1 MRKFLLSL
9 LLLVVFSPLALRA
22 DEVIVG
28 TADGTSPTATVPFRN
43 SSFVATY
50 TQSIYPKEEIGGAKT
65 ITAVAFNCS
74 TPTQTTTSNVKIYIG
89 EIEKIS
95 HDNYND
101 WVTDEEGRTLVYEG
115 TVTLGGEEWENF
127 VFTAPYEYSGTKNLV
142 IAVSTDETVA
152 NLNLKW
158 NAVTPSTLNPSMH
171 NSQAVSTPTGTVS
184 KKSYRP
190 IIKLTTTGNGGGETP
205 ENPEPEIPTL
215 SVPVVTATAKNATQI
230 ELSWE
235 SVADSAL
242 YQVYFETENIGT
254 TYNTSFIV
262 NNCYPETQHCFTVTA
277 TKDGVTTAASEPA
290 CATTPAQGE
299 EPTPDPEPE
308 PEPDP
313 TPDPEQPG
321 STAVA
326 FFYDFNDKDL
336 SDWNNIDKDGDGYK
350 WSSTQY
356 GSYAGYEETYGIYSY
371 SYASGMALAPDNY
384 FYTNKTYK
392 ITESSVFSFLHCV
405 ADIEKYNDNF
415 GVVISEDGEN
425 FEVIWSKKYTEEDFV
440 YVDDSITV
448 IRNDWKCDSVSLAA
462 YAGKDLYLGFRHYDS
477 NGSTAKGIRIDN
489 VRLSTADD
497 NGEDE
502 EPEQPTPD
510 FPTGDAETVVIGEG
524 GTFSSY
530 NVPINDYYNNFGV
543 SQMIYTA
550 EEIGLKDGTIISISF
565 KSDVVGNTD
574 RDVVVYL
581 KNTDKECYDVAEED
595 TSSDWVTLTSEDVAV
610 FDGTITTPSASGW
623 FTIYFNRPFEYT
635 GGNLAVTIND
645 VTGGYGIGGDSWCSY
660 STEKPRAIYST
671 SYNQVID
678 VLTLETRSGRLEK
691 AASQYINS
699 QIKFDIVPAPASIIA
714 PESIDFGHLAIGNY
728 WTEKTVKANVKAV
741 NTTITNI
748 TVDNSF
754 FVLPAEIDY
763 TAANLELAIS
773 YDRNAAAGVKEGN
786 LIIAYADTTK
796 SVPMTAN
803 AYNAAA
809 PDVFELAQKVEFT
822 ENAFNHTPDFANIH
836 DNYIL
841 PGETVDGNAPDA
853 AYEVE
858 FASDVLVSASVSG
871 TNSKLAVYKSDF
883 NGEGGPS
890 ANNYY
895 EGILYTPR
903 NFSFDFENGSLN
915 GWILIDNDGDGY
927 NWNVVNEDGAKFVKS
942 FAHKKQGEGE
952 QEVTVITE
960 ADNVMMTEQ
969 VYNITANSMLSFD
982 ASRFSF
988 GDSGFD
994 NASKEY
1000 IFVNVSRDGQTFTTI
1015 EKTLPTAGV
1024 FGNIV
1029 VDLGAKFAELGLNYG
1044 EYHIALQHKEKDG
1057 IYVNVDNIKL
1067 ANVVTAKSE
1076 AKGLDKVHF
1085 PAGKYY
1091 FVAAAESAFTVNI
1104 TTEEAPLTPPTEIVA
1119 TEVTETTVTLAWNAI
1134 AKAEKYNVYNGETL
1148 LASVA
1153 ETTYKVE
1160 GLTPY
1165 TEYNFI
1171 IKSVAGEEESFA
1183 SEAVVVRTNDLVVGV
1198 PTNLTA
1204 QTTGSSTVVLTWT
1217 AAENALAYNIYE
1229 IATGNAVK
1237 IGTAN
1242 TTTYTVIGLAP
1253 NTPYFFAVS
1262 AVRNE
1267 QESERTA
1274 TVSAVTDDLVPGAP
1288 SNLVATTMGLT
1299 SIGLTWEAGE
1309 NATGYNVYR
1318 DGTLIG
1324 NSTGLLYVDRD
1335 LVQGTQYCYT
1345 VKGVRGTV
1353 ESEESSNQACAT
1365 TDGTKP
1371 VPPVAPKNLTVVPAS
1386 ATSVKLVWGA
1396 VGNALTY
1403 NVYQGEEMI
1412 ATTELP
1418 SYTVEGLD
1426 ADTEYCFTVTAV
1438 NEVGESEESAEA
1450 CGKTKTDGIEE
1461 LSSSLNVYPNPVSD
1475 KLYIEAEVEIEEVV
1489 VYDVYGR
1496 VQNLSNSETQQL
1508 RNSID
1513 VTDLNSGVYFVKVV
1527 TENGEVVKR
1536 FIKK

>member
-28 TADGTSPTATVPFRN
+28 TADLDPTHVVPFRTN
-43 SSFVATY
+43 NAASYSQT
-50 TQSIYPKEEIGGAKT
+50 IYPKDEIGKMT
-65 ITAVAFNCS
+65 ISSLAFNCA
-74 TPTQTTTSNVKIYIG
+74 TPDVTTTANVKLYVG
-89 EIEKIS
+89 ETSRES
-95 HDNYND
+95 LDNSSG
-101 WVTDEEGRTLVYEG
+101 WVQNLTLVFDG
-115 TVTLGGEEWENF
+115 AVTLGGEEWENF
-127 VFTAPYEYSGTKNLV
+127 IFTAPYEYSGTQNLV
-142 IAVSTDETVA
+142 VAVSTSNCATTT
-152 NLNLKW
+152 NLKW
-158 NAVTPSTLNPSMH
+158 NVQNVSSSHMH
-171 NSQAVSTPTGTVS
+171 NNSANSEPQQFKSVKSRMTVIRLS
-184 KKSYRP
+184 S
-190 IIKLTTTGNGGGETP
+190 GSGETP
-205 ENPEPEIPTL
+205 EPENPTPDPEQPELPTL
-215 SVPVVTATAKNATQI
+215 DDLVVSATATNATTI
-230 ELSWE
+230 ALSWNA
-235 SVADSAL
+235 VADSAL
-242 YQVYFETENIGT
+242 YQVYFGTEYLGETYATSYIV
-254 TYNTSFIV
+254 YNCV
-262 NNCYPETQHCFTVTA
+262 PETMHCFTVKA
-277 TKDGVTTAASEPA
+277 AKDGAQKETTA

-299 EPTPDPEPE
+299 EPTPEPE
-308 PEPDP
+308 NP
-313 TPDPEQPG
+313 TPENPTPENPTPEQPG
-321 STAVA
+321 STSMS

-336 SDWNNIDKDGDGYK
+336 SDWNNVDKDGDGYK

-356 GSYAGYEETYGIYSY
+356 GPFAGYEDTYGIYSY
-371 SYASGMALAPDNY
+371 AYASGSELTPDNY

-405 ADIEKYNDNF
+405 SDWDHYDENF
-415 GVVISEDGEN
+415 SVIISEDGEN
-425 FEVIWSKKYTEEDFV
+425 FEAIWTKRYTEEDLPEGNEWNS
-440 YVDDSITV
+440 DSI
-448 IRNDWKCDSVSLAA
+448 SLAA
-462 YAGKDLYLGFRHYDS
+462 YAGKNLYIGFRHYDCT
-477 NGSTAKGIRIDN
+477 GATANGIRIDN
-489 VRLSTADD
+489 VRLSTDEED
-497 NGEDE
+497 GEVE

-510 FPTGDAETVVIGEG
+510 FPIGDAVTVAIGEG
-524 GTFSSY
+524 GTASSFY
-530 NVPINDYYNNFGV
+530 VPINDYYNNFGV

-550 EEIGLKDGTIISISF
+550 EEMGVKDGTIVSISF

-581 KNTDKECYDVAEED
+581 KNTDKECYDVDEED

-678 VLTLETRSGRLEK
+678 VLTLETRSGRLDK
-691 AASQYINS
+691 AVGTSQYINS
-699 QIKFDIVPAPASIIA
+699 QIKFDIIPAQAKVEA
-714 PESIDFGHLAIGNY
+714 PETIALGDVVLGEY
-728 WTEKTVKANVKAV
+728 WSEKTVKANVKAV

-748 TVDNSF
+748 TVDNNF

-763 TAANLELAIS
+763 TAANIELAIS
-773 YDRNAAAGVKEGN
+773 YDRNATAGAKEGN
-786 LIIAYADTTK
+786 LIITYADTTK
-796 SVPMTAN
+796 VVAMTAN
-803 AYNAAA
+803 AYTAAT

-858 FASDVLVSASVSG
+858 FTNDVLVTASVTG
-871 TNSKLAVYKSDF
+871 TNSKLAIYKSDF

-890 ANNYY
+890 ARNYY

-903 NFSFDFENGSLN
+903 TFSFDFENGSLN
-915 GWILIDNDGDGY
+915 GWTLIDNDGDGY
-927 NWNVVNEDGAKFVKS
+927 NWQVVNEDGVKFVKS
-942 FAHKKQGEGE
+942 YASKKQGEGE

-969 VYNITANSMLSFD
+969 VYNITANSKLSFD

-988 GDSGFD
+988 GDPGFD

-1000 IFVNVSRDGQTFTTI
+1000 IFVNVSRDGKTFTTI

-1067 ANVVTAKSE
+1067 ANVAVSKSE
-1076 AKGLDKVHF
+1076 VKAIEDIHF

-1091 FVAAAESAFTVNI
+1091 FIAAAESEFSVNI
-1104 TTEEAPLTPPTEIVA
+1104 STKEAPLTPPTEIFV
-1119 TEVTETTVTLAWNAI
+1119 TEITETTVTLEWNAV
-1134 AKAEKYNVYNGETL
+1134 AKAESYNVYNGTTL
-1148 LASVA
+1148 LGNVT
-1153 ETTYKVE
+1153 ETTYKAE
-1160 GLTPY
+1160 GLQAY
-1165 TEYNFI
+1165 TEYSFV
-1171 IKSVAGEEESFA
+1171 IKSVAGEEVSFA
-1183 SEAVVVRTNDLVVGV
+1183 SEAVVAKTKDIAVGKPSNLVANA
-1198 PTNLTA
+1198 TDA
-1204 QTTGSSTVVLTWT
+1204 STIVLTWT
-1217 AAENALAYNIYE
+1217 AAENALSYNVYE
-1229 IATGNAVK
+1229 MVGGNATK
-1237 IGTAN
+1237 IASTIS
-1242 TTTYTVIGLAP
+1242 TTYTVSGLEA
-1253 NTPYFFAVS
+1253 NTPYSFAVS

-1267 QESERTA
+1267 QESERTEKA
-1274 TVSAVTDDLVPGAP
+1274 SAMTSDLVPGAP
-1288 SNLVATTMGLT
+1288 SNLVATTVDAT
-1299 SIGLTWEAGE
+1299 SIALTWNAGE

-1318 DGTLIG
+1318 DGVKVG
-1324 NSTGLLYVDRD
+1324 ESTGTLYIDRD

-1353 ESEESSNQACAT
+1353 ESEGSSNQACAT

-1371 VPPVAPKNLTVVPAS
+1371 VPPVAPTNLIVTPLS
-1386 ATSVKLVWGA
+1386 ETSVKLVWGA
-1396 VGNALTY
+1396 VGNATSY
-1403 NVYQGEEMI
+1403 NVYQGEEKI

-1418 SYTVEGLD
+1418 SYTVEGLE
-1426 ADTEYCFTVTAV
+1426 ADTEYCFTVTSV
-1438 NEVGESEESAEA
+1438 NAIGDSEKSAEA
-1450 CGKTKTDGIEE
+1450 CGKTKGDGIEE
-1461 LSSSLNVYPNPVSD
+1461 LASMFSIYPNPVND
-1475 KLYIEAEVEIEEVV
+1475 KLYIETEVEVEEVV
-1489 VYDVYGR
+1489 VYDMFGR
-1496 VQNLSNSETQQL
+1496 QQSMV
-1508 RNSID
+1508 NGQQSTVID
-1513 VTDLNSGVYFVKVV
+1513 VTNLNSGVYFVKIV

>member
-1 MRKFLLSL
+1 MRKFLFSL
-9 LLLVVFSPLALRA
+9 LLLVIFSPLALRA

-28 TADGTSPTATVPFRN
+28 TADGTTPTAVVPFRN
-43 SSFVATY
+43 TSDATY
-50 TQSIYPKEEIGGAKT
+50 TQSIYYKENVGGAKT
-65 ITAVAFNCS
+65 ITAVAFSCN
-74 TPTQTTTSNVKIYIG
+74 TPTQTSTASTVKVYIG
-89 EIEKIS
+89 ETDKTTHLS
-95 HDNYND
+95 AAD
-101 WVTDEEGRTLVYEG
+101 WLAESDGLTLVYEG
-115 TVTLGGEEWENF
+115 VNVVLGGEEWENF
-127 VFTAPYEYSGTKNLV
+127 TFTAPYEYSGNKNLV
-142 IAVSTDETVA
+142 IAVSVDGNA
-152 NLNLKW
+152 KNLNLKW
-158 NAVTPSTLNPSMH
+158 DVVKPSENLKPSQH
-171 NSQAVSTPTGTVS
+171 NTGASSVPGMASQKA
-184 KKSYRP
+184 YIP

-230 ELSWE
+230 ELAWE

-290 CATTPAQGE
+290 CATTPAQSE

-321 STAVA
+321 STSVS
-326 FFYDFNDKDL
+326 FFYNFNDKDL
-336 SDWNNIDKDGDGYK
+336 SDWNNVDKDGDGYK

-356 GSYAGYEETYGIYSY
+356 GDYAGYEETYGIYSY
-371 SYASGMALAPDNY
+371 AYASGIALTPDNY

-392 ITESSVFSFLHCV
+392 ITETSIFSFLHCV
-405 ADIEKYNDNF
+405 ADMEKYQENF

-462 YAGKDLYLGFRHYDS
+462 YAGKDLYIGFRHYDS
-477 NGSTAKGIRIDN
+477 NGATAKGIRIDN

-497 NGEDE
+497 NGEVE

-510 FPTGDAETVVIGEG
+510 FPTGDAVTVTIGEG
-524 GTFSSY
+524 GTASSFY
-530 NVPINDYYNNFGV
+530 VPINDYYNSFGV

-550 EEIGLKDGTIISISF
+550 EEIGLKDGSIINMSF
-565 KSDVVGNTD
+565 KSDVVGNTE
-574 RDVVVYL
+574 REIAVYL
-581 KNTDKECYDVAEED
+581 KNTDKEYYTGEYD
-595 TSSDWVTLTSEDVAV
+595 WITLTAEDVAV
-610 FDGTITTPSASGW
+610 FEGTIVTPSASGW
-623 FTIYFNRPFEYT
+623 FTISFTRPFEYA

-645 VTGGYGIGGDSWCSY
+645 ITGGYEYGDSWCSY
-660 STEKPRAIYST
+660 ATENPRAIYST
-671 SYNQVID
+671 SYNTPID
-678 VLTLETRSGRLEK
+678 HLALESEYGNLDKVYGT
-691 AASQYINS
+691 SQYINS
-699 QIKFDIVPAPASIIA
+699 QIKFDIVPAAAGVEA
-714 PESIDFGHLAIGNY
+714 PETIALGDVVLGEY
-728 WTEKTVKANVKAV
+728 WSEKTVKANVKAV

-809 PDVFELAQKVEFT
+809 PDVFELAQEVEFT
-822 ENAFNHTPDFANIH
+822 ENAFAHTPDFANIH

-858 FASDVLVSASVSG
+858 FTSDVLVSASVTG

-895 EGILYTPR
+895 EGVLYTPR
-903 NFSFDFENGSLN
+903 NFSFDFNNGSMN
-915 GWILIDNDGDGY
+915 GWTLIDNDGDGY

-952 QEVTVITE
+952 QEVTVITK
-960 ADNVMMTEQ
+960 ADNVMMTED

-982 ASRFSF
+982 ASRYSS
-988 GDSGFD
+988 GDPNFD
-994 NASKEY
+994 NSETYKEY
-1000 IFVNVSRDGQTFTTI
+1000 IFVEVSKDGQTFTMV
-1015 EKTLPTAGV
+1015 EKALPTAGV
-1024 FGNIV
+1024 FGNITI
-1029 VDLGAKFAELGLNYG
+1029 DLGAKLAELGLHYG
-1044 EYHIALQHKEKDG
+1044 NYHIALHHQENDG
-1057 IYVNVDNIKL
+1057 VYVSVDNIKL

-1076 AKGLDKVHF
+1076 AKAIDKVHF

-1104 TTEEAPLTPPTEIVA
+1104 TTEEAPLTPPTEIFA

-1165 TEYNFI
+1165 TEYSFV

-1183 SEAVVVRTNDLVVGV
+1183 SEAVVVRTNDLIVGV

-1204 QTTGSSTVVLTWT
+1204 QATGSSTVVLTWT

-1229 IATGNAVK
+1229 IVTGNAVK

-1242 TTTYTVIGLAP
+1242 TTTYTVTSLEP

-1267 QESERTA
+1267 QESERTVTA
-1274 TVSAVTDDLVPGAP
+1274 SAITNDLVPGAP

-1318 DGTLIG
+1318 DGTLVG

-1403 NVYQGEEMI
+1403 NVYQGEEKI

-1418 SYTVEGLD
+1418 SYTVEGLE
-1426 ADTEYCFTVTAV
+1426 AGTEYCFTVTAV
-1438 NEVGESEESAEA
+1438 NEVGESEKSAEA

-1461 LSSSLNVYPNPVSD
+1461 LATSLNVYPNPVSD
-1475 KLYIEAEVEIEEVV
+1475 KLYIETEVEIEEVV

-1496 VQNLSNSETQQL
+1496 VQNLRNSETQKL

>member
-9 LLLVVFSPLALRA
+9 LLLAVFSPLALRA

-28 TADGTSPTATVPFRN
+28 TADGTTPTAVVPFRN
-43 SSFVATY
+43 TSDATY
-50 TQSIYPKEEIGGAKT
+50 TQSIYYKENVGGAKT
-65 ITAVAFNCS
+65 ITAVAFSCN
-74 TPTQTTTSNVKIYIG
+74 TPTQTSTASTVKVYIG
-89 EIEKIS
+89 ETDKTTHLS
-95 HDNYND
+95 AAD
-101 WVTDEEGRTLVYEG
+101 WLAESDGLTLVYEG
-115 TVTLGGEEWENF
+115 VNVVLGGEEWENF
-127 VFTAPYEYSGTKNLV
+127 TFTTPYEYSGNKNLV
-142 IAVSTDETVA
+142 IAVSVDGNA
-152 NLNLKW
+152 KNLNLKW
-158 NAVTPSTLNPSMH
+158 DVVKPSENLKPSQH
-171 NSQAVSTPTGTVS
+171 NTGASSVPGMASQKA
-184 KKSYRP
+184 YIP
-190 IIKLTTTGNGGGETP
+190 IIKLTTTGNSGGDTP
-205 ENPEPEIPTL
+205 GQPEEPEIPTL

-230 ELSWE
+230 ELAWE

-277 TKDGVTTAASEPA
+277 TKDGVTTDASAPA
-290 CATTPAQGE
+290 CVTTPEQGE
-299 EPTPDPEPE
+299 EPEQ
-308 PEPDP
+308 
-313 TPDPEQPG
+313 PEQPENPG
-321 STAVA
+321 ENPDQPETPIQPEDPETEYPVA
-326 FFYDFNDKDL
+326 FYDNFDDTKYTDRWNRKDA
-336 SDWNNIDKDGDGYK
+336 DGDGFN
-350 WSSTQY
+350 W
-356 GSYAGYEETYGIYSY
+356 GSLAFGIYAGYEETNGLYSACF
-371 SYASGMALAPDNY
+371 SSGNELYPDNY
-384 FYTNKTYK
+384 IYTNTKYT
-392 ITESSVFSFLHCV
+392 ITETSALSFLHRES
-405 ADIEKYNDNF
+405 DMEYFEENF
-415 GVVISEDGEN
+415 GVVISEDGVN
-425 FEVIWSKKYTEEDFV
+425 FEVVWSKRYTEQDLHEENAWG
-440 YVDDSITV
+440 YDSI
-448 IRNDWKCDSVSLAA
+448 SLAA
-462 YAGKDLYLGFRHYDS
+462 YAGKNVYVGFRHYDC
-477 NGSTAKGIRIDN
+477 NGKSANAIKIDN
-489 VRLSTADD
+489 VRLSTAYD
-497 NGEDE
+497 NGDPE
-502 EPEQPTPD
+502 EPEPGPE
-510 FPTGDAETVVIGEG
+510 FPTGDAVTVTIGEG
-524 GTFSSY
+524 GNLTSFY
-530 NVPINDYYNNFGV
+530 VPINDYYNSFGI

-550 EEIGLKDGTIISISF
+550 EEMGVKDGSIISMSF
-565 KSDVVGNTD
+565 KSDMVGNTE
-574 RDVVVYL
+574 REIAVYL
-581 KNTDKECYDVAEED
+581 KNTDKEYFTTE
-595 TSSDWVTLTSEDVAV
+595 SDWIVLTEEDVAV
-610 FDGTITTPSASGW
+610 FEGTIVTPSSSGW
-623 FTIYFNRPFEYT
+623 FTISFTRPFEYT

-645 VTGGYGIGGDSWCSY
+645 ITGGYEYGDSWCSY
-660 STEKPRAIYST
+660 ATENPRAIYST
-671 SYNQVID
+671 NYNTPIDHLALESRFGSYDKIYG
-678 VLTLETRSGRLEK
+678 T
-691 AASQYINS
+691 SQYINS
-699 QIKFDIVPAPASIIA
+699 QIKFDIVPAAAGVEVPETIA
-714 PESIDFGHLAIGNY
+714 LGDVVLGEY
-728 WTEKTVKANVKAV
+728 WSEKTVKANVKAV

-796 SVPMTAN
+796 FVPMTAN

-809 PDVFELAQKVEFT
+809 PDVFELAQEVEFT
-822 ENAFNHTPDFANIH
+822 ENAFAHTPDFANIH

-858 FASDVLVSASVSG
+858 FTSDVLVSASVIG

-903 NFSFDFENGSLN
+903 NFSFDFEKGSLE
-915 GWILIDNDGDGY
+915 GWTLIDNDGDGY

-952 QEVTVITE
+952 QEVTVITK
-960 ADNVMMTEQ
+960 ADNVMMTED
-969 VYNITANSMLSFD
+969 VYNITANSILSFD
-982 ASRFSF
+982 ASRYSS
-988 GDSGFD
+988 GDPNFD
-994 NASKEY
+994 NSETYKEY
-1000 IFVNVSRDGQTFTTI
+1000 IFVEVSKDGQTFTMV
-1015 EKTLPTAGV
+1015 EKALPTAGV
-1024 FGNIV
+1024 FGNITI
-1029 VDLGAKFAELGLNYG
+1029 DLGAKLAELGLHYG
-1044 EYHIALQHKEKDG
+1044 NYHIALHHQENDG
-1057 IYVNVDNIKL
+1057 VYVSVDNIKL
-1067 ANVVTAKSE
+1067 ANVATAKSE
-1076 AKGLDKVHF
+1076 AKAIGNVHF

-1104 TTEEAPLTPPTEIVA
+1104 SIEEAPLTPPTEIFA

-1134 AKAEKYNVYNGETL
+1134 LKAEKYDVYNGATL

-1160 GLTPY
+1160 GLAPY
-1165 TEYNFI
+1165 TEYSFV
-1171 IKSVAGEEESFA
+1171 IKSVAGEEVSFA
-1183 SEAVVVRTNDLVVGV
+1183 SEAVVVRTNDLIVGV

-1204 QTTGSSTVVLTWT
+1204 QATGSSTVVLTWT

-1237 IGTAN
+1237 IGTAS
-1242 TTTYTVIGLAP
+1242 TTTYTVTSLEP
-1253 NTPYFFAVS
+1253 NTPYFFAVTS
-1262 AVRNE
+1262 VRNE

-1274 TVSAVTDDLVPGAP
+1274 TASAITNDLVPGAP

-1318 DGTLIG
+1318 DGTLVG

-1386 ATSVKLVWGA
+1386 ETSVKLVWGS
-1396 VGNALTY
+1396 VGNALSY
-1403 NVYQGEEMI
+1403 NVYQGEEKI
-1412 ATTELP
+1412 ATVEIP
-1418 SYTVEGLD
+1418 SYTVEGLN
-1426 ADTEYCFTVTAV
+1426 ANTEYCFTVTAV
-1438 NEVGESEESAEA
+1438 NEVGESERSAEA
-1450 CGKTKTDGIEE
+1450 CGKTKGDGIEE
-1461 LSSSLNVYPNPVSD
+1461 LASSLNVYPNPVSD
-1475 KLYIEAEVEIEEVV
+1475 KLYIETEVEIEEVV

-1496 VQNLSNSETQQL
+1496 HQVTETPSRQGNLSV
-1508 RNSID
+1508 D
-1513 VTDLNSGVYFVKVV
+1513 VSNLNSGVYFVKVI

>member
-9 LLLVVFSPLALRA
+9 LLLAVFSPLALRA

-28 TADGTSPTATVPFRN
+28 TADGSSTLVVPFRN
-43 SSFVATY
+43 NQTASY
-50 TQSIYPKEEIGGAKT
+50 TQSVYPKEEVGGAMT
-65 ITAVAFNCS
+65 ITAVAFSCNA
-74 TPTQTTTSNVKIYIG
+74 PTQTTTSYVKVYIG
-89 EIEKIS
+89 ETDLTYFTNS
-95 HDNYND
+95 AD

-115 TVTLGGEEWENF
+115 SVTLGGEEWENF

-142 IAVSTDETVA
+142 IAVSASGTTTSMT
-152 NLNLKW
+152 LKW
-158 NAVTPSTLNPSMH
+158 NTVTETSGTKPSIHNTQANSEPSGTTAV
-171 NSQAVSTPTGTVS
+171 
-184 KKSYRP
+184 KSYRP

-230 ELSWE
+230 ELAWE

-254 TYNTSFIV
+254 TYNTSYIV

-277 TKDGVTTAASEPA
+277 TKDGVTTDASEPA

-321 STAVA
+321 STSVA
-326 FFYDFNDKDL
+326 FYDNFNDFKYTER
-336 SDWNNIDKDGDGYK
+336 WTRIDKDNDGYN

-356 GSYAGYEETYGIYSY
+356 GNYAGYDTYGLYSACY
-371 SYASGMALAPDNY
+371 MSGQSLTPDNY
-384 FYTNKTYK
+384 IYTNDKYI
-392 ITESSVFSFLHCV
+392 ITETSALSFIHCISDWEYYEETFS
-405 ADIEKYNDNF
+405 
-415 GVVISEDGEN
+415 VVITEDGEN
-425 FEVIWSKKYTEEDFV
+425 FETVWTKKYTENDVPAGTEWN
-440 YVDDSITV
+440 YDSI
-448 IRNDWKCDSVSLAA
+448 SLAA
-462 YAGKDLYLGFRHYDS
+462 YVGKTVHVGFRHHDS
-477 NGSTAKGIRIDN
+477 NGETANGIRIDN

-497 NGEDE
+497 NGEPE
-502 EPEQPTPD
+502 EPENPTPD

-524 GTFSSY
+524 GTASSFY
-530 NVPINDYYNNFGV
+530 VPINDYYNNFGV

-699 QIKFDIVPAPASIIA
+699 QIKFDIVPAPASIVA
-714 PESIDFGHLAIGNY
+714 PESIDFGHLAIGEY
-728 WTEKTVKANVKAV
+728 WSEKTLNVNIKAV
-741 NTTITNI
+741 NTEITSLNI
-748 TVDNSF
+748 DNDF
-754 FVLPAEIDY
+754 FILPEVELPA
-763 TAANLELAIS
+763 TNLELAIS
-773 YDRNAAAGVKEGN
+773 YDKNSYAAQRIGDLFIGYEDTVKVVT
-786 LIIAYADTTK
+786 LTALAYEP
-796 SVPMTAN
+796 SS
-803 AYNAAA
+803 
-809 PDVFELAQKVEFT
+809 PDLFELAQKVEFT
-822 ENAFNHTPDFANIH
+822 DNAFTHTPDFANVY

-841 PGETVDGNAPDA
+841 PGEIVDGNAPDA

-858 FASDVLVSASVSG
+858 FASDVLVSASVTG

-903 NFSFDFENGSLN
+903 SFSFDFENGSLN
-915 GWILIDNDGDGY
+915 GWTLIDNDGDGY

-1076 AKGLDKVHF
+1076 AKAIDKVHF

-1104 TTEEAPLTPPTEIVA
+1104 TTEEAPLTPPTEIFA
-1119 TEVTETTVTLAWNAI
+1119 TEITETTVTLAWNAI

-1165 TEYNFI
+1165 TEFSFV
-1171 IKSVAGEEESFA
+1171 IKSLAGEEESFA

-1229 IATGNAVK
+1229 IVIGNAVK

-1242 TTTYTVIGLAP
+1242 TTTYTVTSLEP

-1274 TVSAVTDDLVPGAP
+1274 TASAITNDLVPGAP

-1318 DGTLIG
+1318 DGTLVG

-1403 NVYQGEEMI
+1403 NVYQGEEKI

-1418 SYTVEGLD
+1418 SYTVQGLE

-1438 NEVGESEESAEA
+1438 NEVGESEKSAEA

-1461 LSSSLNVYPNPVSD
+1461 LATSLNIYPNPVSD
-1475 KLYIEAEVEIEEVV
+1475 KLYIETEVEIEEVV

-1496 VQNLSNSETQQL
+1496 HQVTETPSRQGNLSV
-1508 RNSID
+1508 D
-1513 VTDLNSGVYFVKVV
+1513 VSNLNSGVYFVKVV

>member
-9 LLLVVFSPLALRA
+9 MLMVFIAPLALRA

-101 WVTDEEGRTLVYEG
+101 WVTDEEGRTLVFEG

-127 VFTAPYEYSGTKNLV
+127 TFASPYEYSGTKNLV

-190 IIKLTTTGNGGGETP
+190 IIKLTTTGNNSGGETP
-205 ENPEPEIPTL
+205 ENPNPENPEQPEVPTL
-215 SVPVVTATAKNATQI
+215 DDLVVSATATNATTI
-230 ELSWE
+230 ALSWNA
-235 SVADSAL
+235 VADSAL
-242 YQVYFETENIGT
+242 YQVYFGTEYLGETYE
-254 TYNTSFIV
+254 TSYIV
-262 NNCYPETQHCFTVTA
+262 NNCIPETMHCFTVKA
-277 TKDGVTTAASEPA
+277 TKDGAQKETTA

-299 EPTPDPEPE
+299 EPENPTPEPE
-308 PEPDP
+308 NP
-313 TPDPEQPG
+313 TPENPQPEQPG
-321 STAVA
+321 STSVS
-326 FFYDFNDKDL
+326 FFYNFNDKDL
-336 SDWNNIDKDGDGYK
+336 SDWNNVDKDGDGYK

-356 GSYAGYEETYGIYSY
+356 GPFAGYEDTYGIYSY
-371 SYASGMALAPDNY
+371 AYASGSELTPDNY

-405 ADIEKYNDNF
+405 SDWDHYDENF
-415 GVVISEDGEN
+415 SVIISEDGEN
-425 FEVIWSKKYTEEDFV
+425 FEAIWTKRYTEEDLPEGNEWNS
-440 YVDDSITV
+440 DSI
-448 IRNDWKCDSVSLAA
+448 SLAA
-462 YAGKDLYLGFRHYDS
+462 YAGKNLYIGFRHYDCT
-477 NGSTAKGIRIDN
+477 GATANGIRIDN
-489 VRLSTADD
+489 VRLSTDEED
-497 NGEDE
+497 GEVE

-524 GTFSSY
+524 GTASSFY
-530 NVPINDYYNNFGV
+530 VPINDYYNNFGV

-550 EEIGLKDGTIISISF
+550 EEMGVKDGTIVSISF

-581 KNTDKECYDVAEED
+581 KNTDKEYYDVAEED
-595 TSSDWVTLTSEDVAV
+595 ESSDWVTLTSEDVAV

-623 FTIYFNRPFEYT
+623 FIIHFNRPFEYT

-678 VLTLETRSGRLEK
+678 VLTLETRSGRLDK
-691 AASQYINS
+691 AAGQYINS
-699 QIKFDIVPAPASIIA
+699 QIKFDIVPAQAGVETPETIA
-714 PESIDFGHLAIGNY
+714 LGDVVLGEY
-728 WTEKTVKANVKAV
+728 WSEKTVKANVKAV

-748 TVDNSF
+748 TVDNNF

-763 TAANLELAIS
+763 TAANIELAIS
-773 YDRNAAAGVKEGN
+773 YDRNATAGAKEGN
-786 LIIAYADTTK
+786 LIITYADTTK
-796 SVPMTAN
+796 VVAMTAN
-803 AYNAAA
+803 AYTAAT

-822 ENAFNHTPDFANIH
+822 ENAFSHTPAFANLH
-836 DNYIL
+836 DSYLL
-841 PGETVDGNAPDA
+841 PEETTDGNAPDA
-853 AYEVE
+853 VYEVE
-858 FASDVLVSASVSG
+858 LTSDVLVTASVTG
-871 TNSKLAVYKSDF
+871 TNSKLAIYKSDF

-895 EGILYTPR
+895 DGVLYTPR
-903 NFSFDFENGSLN
+903 SFNFDFENGSMN
-915 GWILIDNDGDGY
+915 GWTLIDNDGDGY
-927 NWNVVNEDGAKFVKS
+927 NWQVVNEDGVKFAKS
-942 FAHKKQGEGE
+942 FAHKKQGSGE
-952 QEVTVITE
+952 QEVTIITE

-969 VYNITANSMLSFD
+969 VYNITANSKLSFD

-988 GDSGFD
+988 GDPGFD

-1000 IFVNVSRDGQTFTTI
+1000 IFVNVSRDGKTFTTI

-1067 ANVVTAKSE
+1067 ASVATSKAIAKSME
-1076 AKGLDKVHF
+1076 GVHY

-1091 FVAAAESAFTVNI
+1091 FVAAAESEFSVNI
-1104 TTEEAPLTPPTEIVA
+1104 SIAEAPLTPPTEIFVTDVA
-1119 TEVTETTVTLAWNAI
+1119 ETSVTLVWNTV
-1134 AKAEKYNVYNGETL
+1134 AKAESYNVYKGETL
-1148 LASVA
+1148 LGNTTD
-1153 ETTYKVE
+1153 TTYTAE
-1160 GLTPY
+1160 GLQSY
-1165 TEYNFI
+1165 TEYAFI
-1171 IKSVAGEEESFA
+1171 IKSVAGEDMSFA
-1183 SEAVVVRTNDLVVGV
+1183 SGEVLVKTKDLTVGK
-1198 PTNLTA
+1198 PSGLKATA
-1204 QTTGSSTVVLTWT
+1204 TGSSTIALTWT
-1217 AAENALAYNIYE
+1217 AAENALSYNIYE
-1229 IATGNAVK
+1229 IVSGNAEKVA
-1237 IGTAN
+1237 TA
-1242 TTTYTVIGLAP
+1242 TATAYTVSGLEA

-1262 AVRNE
+1262 AVRND
-1267 QESERTA
+1267 QESERTENA
-1274 TVSAVTDDLVPGAP
+1274 YAITSDLVPGAP
-1288 SNLVATTMGLT
+1288 TNLVATTIDMT
-1299 SIGLTWEAGE
+1299 SIGLTWSEGE
-1309 NATGYNVYR
+1309 NATGYNIYR
-1318 DGTLIG
+1318 DGVKVG
-1324 NSTGLLYVDRD
+1324 ESSGLLYVDRD
-1335 LVQGTQYCYT
+1335 LIQGTQYCYT

-1353 ESEESSNQACAT
+1353 ESESSSNQACAT
-1365 TDGTKP
+1365 TDGVKP
-1371 VPPVAPKNLTVVPAS
+1371 TPPVAPTNLNVNALSTS
-1386 ATSVKLVWGA
+1386 SVKLVWGA
-1396 VGNALTY
+1396 VGNATSY
-1403 NVYQGEEMI
+1403 NVYQGEEKI

-1418 SYTVEGLD
+1418 SYTLEGLEYN
-1426 ADTEYCFTVTAV
+1426 TEYCFTVTAV
-1438 NEVGESEESAEA
+1438 NVVGESEKSAEA
-1450 CGKTKTDGIEE
+1450 CGKTMDDGVEE
-1461 LSSSLNVYPNPVSD
+1461 LVSAFNVYPNPVND
-1475 KLYIEAEVEIEEVV
+1475 KLYIETEVEIEEVSIF
-1489 VYDVYGR
+1489 DIYGR
-1496 VQNLSNSETQQL
+1496 RQELSAVSCQP
-1508 RNSID
+1508 SAID
-1513 VTDLNSGVYFVKVV
+1513 VSNLNSGVYFVKIV

-1536 FIKK
+1536 FVKK